1 MQHALHKQEPV
12 HGREPLPRKDPS
24 GCVTAPHIIPDCS
37 DWNPHVNIKD
47 AVFPGKNL
55 FSRRDAGLLALG
67 NPLTSYFLGNTALFL
82 LLS

>member
-1 MQHALHKQEPV
+1 MCMQHALHKQGPV

-24 GCVTAPHIIPDCS
+24 GHVTAPHIIP

-47 AVFPGKNL
+47 AVFPEKNL
-55 FSRRDAGLLALG
+55 FSRRDAGLLASG